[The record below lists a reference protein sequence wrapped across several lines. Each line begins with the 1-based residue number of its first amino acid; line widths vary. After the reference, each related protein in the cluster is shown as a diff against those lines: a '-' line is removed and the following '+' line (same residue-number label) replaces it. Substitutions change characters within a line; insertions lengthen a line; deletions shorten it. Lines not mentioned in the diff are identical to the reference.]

1 MSKMTHL
8 IPVAAVREHQLAEQ
22 DYRAHQEEHKAERIA
37 HFEEQEL
44 PLIVQQ
50 FVNKT
55 KDVPTNRLRDNV
67 LCLYV
72 LDDLAVFKDNIV
84 CEYALRR
91 ALQQHNRHVTDVYIG
106 DHRAYGTPHDEDMR
120 IFNVFVFFEHPE
132 SREEESAG

>member
-1 MSKMTHL
+1 MAHL
-8 IPVAAVREHQLAEQ
+8 IPVEAVREHQLAEQ
-22 DYRAHQEEHKAERIA
+22 GYRAHQEEYKAERIA

-44 PLIVQQ
+44 PLIVQA
-50 FVNKT
+50 FIDKT
-55 KDVPTNRLRDNV
+55 RNVDDTRLYDNV
-67 LCLYV
+67 LCLYIF
-72 LDDLAVFKDNIV
+72 DDLAVFKDNIV
-84 CEYALRR
+84 CEYALRH